1 MDAETAAVGEC
12 YKFGEL
18 PSYGTA
24 TSSRLISLIG
34 PDRDLFLRGR
44 RCEFQ
49 GLGIGAFAYYR
60 RVVENQ
66 KNRII
71 GKIIAVAKAVGASSE
86 ITTALKLA
94 LEENQFTKAMEVTKD
109 AIPESLR
116 INGQNPLTLLHSALS
131 EGLHA
136 LDDDT
141 CLTYAHAIRL
151 VLAELSERMAQILK
165 DNNELNEA
173 VSILVKKRS

>member
-1 MDAETAAVGEC
+1 
-12 YKFGEL
+12 
-18 PSYGTA
+18 
-24 TSSRLISLIG
+24 
-34 PDRDLFLRGR
+34 
-44 RCEFQ
+44 
-49 GLGIGAFAYYR
+49 
-60 RVVENQ
+60 
-66 KNRII
+66 
-71 GKIIAVAKAVGASSE
+71 
-86 ITTALKLA
+86 
-94 LEENQFTKAMEVTKD
+94 MEVTKD